1 MQAPFDT
8 RSRDLIARLCQ
19 AFERA
24 EPVLESTA
32 LKRAAVALT
41 LVPTEAGE
49 VGFVLTR
56 RTPKLR
62 THSGQWALP
71 GGRVDPGESA
81 DGAALRELDEE
92 VGLRLPA
99 SAIIGRL
106 DDYATRSGYLISPI
120 VVWAEEAGR
129 MQPNPDEV
137 ASVHRIAL
145 TVIAAP
151 DAVEF
156 VEIPESDRRVVRV
169 LIDDRRIHAPTGAF
183 LYQFR
188 ELLAGRTTRVFDL
201 EQPTFAWK

>member
-1 MQAPFDT
+1 M
-8 RSRDLIARLCQ
+8 
-19 AFERA
+19 
-24 EPVLESTA
+24 
-32 LKRAAVALT
+32 
-41 LVPTEAGE
+41 VPTEAGE

-81 DGAALRELDEE
+81 DGCAARARRR
-92 VGLRLPA
+92 GRPA
-99 SAIIGRL
+99 PAGVRDHRPP

-120 VVWAEEAGR
+120 VVWAEEGADATEPRRGG
-129 MQPNPDEV
+129 V
-137 ASVHRIAL
+137 GASIAL